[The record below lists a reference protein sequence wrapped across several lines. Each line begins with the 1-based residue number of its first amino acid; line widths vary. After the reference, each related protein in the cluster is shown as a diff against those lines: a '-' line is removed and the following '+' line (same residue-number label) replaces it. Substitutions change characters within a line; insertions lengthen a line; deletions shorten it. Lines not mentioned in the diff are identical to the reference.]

1 MDENF
6 INEINK
12 KIENLIE
19 RCDVL
24 ERENKIYKETI
35 KKNQSN
41 ILNLLKLQEKLRD
54 EYKNK
59 INELQNN
66 YNEKIQNLNQKI
78 LKNENENEIINDI
91 ENNNNNLFYLKKIK
105 EEIINIV
112 EERLQNFKKEIYI
125 YVGQNGAKEKKE
137 KKEDIIKYK
146 DKNVINQFEN
156 KLYNIFCEKGQEI
169 PDKDIKE
176 LKKLGTVI
184 VLKYKKSPLDI
195 SKSFIEKN
203 LNIGKEMD
211 EIFQIN
217 SKIKTGKIILEMN
230 DILIRKLDKLNPT
243 EFLKNFKEKYG
254 IEENEIKDKELKKIL
269 NKNNN
274 DEIKTIEAILK
285 KLKYI
290 NHSYKYK
297 DIILNYL

>member
-78 LKNENENEIINDI
+78 LKNENENEIIIDI

-290 NHSYKYK
+290 
-297 DIILNYL
+297 

>member
-78 LKNENENEIINDI
+78 LKNENENEIIIDN
-91 ENNNNNLFYLKKIK
+91 ENNNNLFYLKKIK

-217 SKIKTGKIILEMN
+217 SKIKTGKIILEMD

-290 NHSYKYK
+290 
-297 DIILNYL
+297 

>member
-19 RCDVL
+19 RCDAL
-24 ERENKIYKETI
+24 ENENKNYKETI

-66 YNEKIQNLNQKI
+66 YNEKIQNLKQKI
-78 LKNENENEIINDI
+78 LKNGNKNEIIIDN
-91 ENNNNNLFYLKKIK
+91 EYNNNLFDLKRIK
-105 EEIINIV
+105 EEIINMV
-112 EERLQNFKKEIYI
+112 EERLQNIKKEIYM
-125 YVGQNGAKEKKE
+125 YVGQIGIKEKEE

-290 NHSYKYK
+290 
-297 DIILNYL
+297 

>member
-78 LKNENENEIINDI
+78 LKNENENEIIIDN
-91 ENNNNNLFYLKKIK
+91 ENNNNLFYLKKIK

-290 NHSYKYK
+290 
-297 DIILNYL
+297 

>member
-1 MDENF
+1 MYIHSISYE
-6 INEINK
+6 IQRVNEINK
-12 KIENLIE
+12 RIENLIE

-78 LKNENENEIINDI
+78 LKNENENEIIIDI
-91 ENNNNNLFYLKKIK
+91 ENNNNLFYLKKIK

-217 SKIKTGKIILEMN
+217 SKIKTGKIILEMD
-230 DILIRKLDKLNPT
+230 DILKRKLDKLNPT

-290 NHSYKYK
+290 
-297 DIILNYL
+297 

>member
-12 KIENLIE
+12 KIENLIK
-19 RCDVL
+19 RCDAL
-24 ERENKIYKETI
+24 ENENKNYKETI

-41 ILNLLKLQEKLRD
+41 ILNLVKLQEKLRD

-66 YNEKIQNLNQKI
+66 YNEKIQNLKQKI
-78 LKNENENEIINDI
+78 LKNENKNEIIIDN
-91 ENNNNNLFYLKKIK
+91 EYNNNLFDLKRIK
-105 EEIINIV
+105 EEIINMV

-125 YVGQNGAKEKKE
+125 YVGQNGVKEKEE

-156 KLYNIFCEKGQEI
+156 KLYNIFCENGQEI

-184 VLKYKKSPLDI
+184 LLKYKKSPLDI

-203 LNIGKEMD
+203 LNVDKETD

-217 SKIKTGKIILEMN
+217 SKIKTGKIILEMD

-269 NKNNN
+269 KKNNN

-290 NHSYKYK
+290 
-297 DIILNYL
+297 

>member
-78 LKNENENEIINDI
+78 LKNENENEIIIDN
-91 ENNNNNLFYLKKIK
+91 ENNNNLFYLKKIK

-217 SKIKTGKIILEMN
+217 SKIKTGKIILEMD
-230 DILIRKLDKLNPT
+230 DILKRKLEKLNPT

-290 NHSYKYK
+290 
-297 DIILNYL
+297 

>member
-12 KIENLIE
+12 KIENLIK
-19 RCDVL
+19 RCDAL
-24 ERENKIYKETI
+24 ENENKNYKETI

-41 ILNLLKLQEKLRD
+41 ILNLVKLQEKLRD
-54 EYKNK
+54 EYKTK

-66 YNEKIQNLNQKI
+66 YNEKIQNLKQKI
-78 LKNENENEIINDI
+78 LKNENKNEIIIDN
-91 ENNNNNLFYLKKIK
+91 EYNNNLFDLKRIK
-105 EEIINIV
+105 EEIINMV

-125 YVGQNGAKEKKE
+125 YVGQNGVKEKEE

-184 VLKYKKSPLDI
+184 LLKYKKSPLDI

-217 SKIKTGKIILEMN
+217 SKIKTGKIILEMD

-269 NKNNN
+269 KKNNN

-290 NHSYKYK
+290 
-297 DIILNYL
+297 

>member
-12 KIENLIE
+12 KIENLIK
-19 RCDVL
+19 RCDAI
-24 ERENKIYKETI
+24 ENENKNYKETI

-41 ILNLLKLQEKLRD
+41 ILNLVKLQEKLRD
-54 EYKNK
+54 EYKTK

-66 YNEKIQNLNQKI
+66 YNEKIQNLKQKI
-78 LKNENENEIINDI
+78 LKNENKNEIIIDN
-91 ENNNNNLFYLKKIK
+91 EYNNNLFDLKRIK
-105 EEIINIV
+105 EEIINMV

-125 YVGQNGAKEKKE
+125 YVGQNGVKEKEE

-184 VLKYKKSPLDI
+184 LLKYKKSPLDI

-203 LNIGKEMD
+203 LNVDKETD

-217 SKIKTGKIILEMN
+217 SKIKTGKIILEMD

-269 NKNNN
+269 KKNNN

-290 NHSYKYK
+290 
-297 DIILNYL
+297 

>member
-78 LKNENENEIINDI
+78 LKNENENEIIIDI
-91 ENNNNNLFYLKKIK
+91 ENNNNLFYLKKIK

-125 YVGQNGAKEKKE
+125 YVGQNGTKEKKE

-156 KLYNIFCEKGQEI
+156 KLYNIFCENGQEI

-184 VLKYKKSPLDI
+184 LLKYKKSPLDI

-203 LNIGKEMD
+203 LNVDKETD

-217 SKIKTGKIILEMN
+217 SKIKTGKIILEMD

-290 NHSYKYK
+290 
-297 DIILNYL
+297 

>member
-59 INELQNN
+59 INEFQNN

-78 LKNENENEIINDI
+78 LKNENENEIIIDI
-91 ENNNNNLFYLKKIK
+91 ENNKNLFYLKKIK

-217 SKIKTGKIILEMN
+217 SKIKTGKIILEMD

-269 NKNNN
+269 KKNNN

-290 NHSYKYK
+290 
-297 DIILNYL
+297 

>member
-12 KIENLIE
+12 KIENLIK
-19 RCDVL
+19 RCDAL
-24 ERENKIYKETI
+24 ENENKNYKETI

-41 ILNLLKLQEKLRD
+41 ILNLVKLQEKLRD
-54 EYKNK
+54 EYKTK

-66 YNEKIQNLNQKI
+66 YNEKIQNLKQKI
-78 LKNENENEIINDI
+78 LKNENKNEIIIDN
-91 ENNNNNLFYLKKIK
+91 EYNNNLFDLKRIK
-105 EEIINIV
+105 EEIINMV

-125 YVGQNGAKEKKE
+125 YVGQNGVKEKEE

-184 VLKYKKSPLDI
+184 LLKYKKSPLDI

-203 LNIGKEMD
+203 LNVDKETD

-217 SKIKTGKIILEMN
+217 SKIKTGKIILEMD

-290 NHSYKYK
+290 
-297 DIILNYL
+297 

>member
-78 LKNENENEIINDI
+78 LKNENENEIIIDN
-91 ENNNNNLFYLKKIK
+91 ENNNNLFYLKKIK

-184 VLKYKKSPLDI
+184 LLKYKKSPLDI

-290 NHSYKYK
+290 
-297 DIILNYL
+297 